1 MDMDSKNITR
11 IRLSI
16 EEILLDMREHFGSE
30 VPCTLTMGR
39 KWGRHFLMLEVRG
52 ERFDPLEKK
61 EQPEEL
67 SGWGGRLLANMGLT
81 PVYLYKNG
89 KNQILLK
96 LPKKQVNPAIKL
108 VGAVVLA
115 VVSGLLG
122 RMLPPETRALL
133 DAGILTPLFDTFL
146 RALSTVA
153 GPMIFL
159 SVAWGIFSIGD
170 TAALGMIG
178 KKMMLRFTGVT
189 FFLTALS
196 AIMSLPFFQV
206 DMSVK
211 NMDGSQL
218 GSIFQ
223 MFLDIV
229 PANVVQPFMEGNSMQ
244 IILIAAAVGI
254 VILILGEQAD
264 TAARLVEQA
273 NYIVQYLMEIISA
286 IVPFFIFI
294 SLFQMMISD
303 SLDQIAGAWKPIAV
317 YILFILLLLGA
328 VLVYVAAKEKVSL
341 PVLVRKMFPTFLIT
355 LTTASSSAAYG
366 TNMNCCEEKLGI
378 SSCITNFG
386 LPLGIVLY
394 MPGTAINYL
403 IVGMYMAVCYQVE
416 INLSWLLIA
425 VVITSILAIATPPIP
440 GGGHTCY
447 TVMFLQLG
455 IPEEALALTMTLDL
469 IFDFIST
476 AASQTFLQAELILQ
490 ADKLGFIKKEVLRT
504 NEGA

>member
-1 MDMDSKNITR
+1 
-11 IRLSI
+11 
-16 EEILLDMREHFGSE
+16 
-30 VPCTLTMGR
+30 
-39 KWGRHFLMLEVRG
+39 
-52 ERFDPLEKK
+52 
-61 EQPEEL
+61 
-67 SGWGGRLLANMGLT
+67 
-81 PVYLYKNG
+81 
-89 KNQILLK
+89 
-96 LPKKQVNPAIKL
+96 
-108 VGAVVLA
+108 
-115 VVSGLLG
+115 
-122 RMLPPETRALL
+122 
-133 DAGILTPLFDTFL
+133 
-146 RALSTVA
+146 
-153 GPMIFL
+153 
-159 SVAWGIFSIGD
+159 
-170 TAALGMIG
+170 MIG

>member
-1 MDMDSKNITR
+1 
-11 IRLSI
+11 
-16 EEILLDMREHFGSE
+16 
-30 VPCTLTMGR
+30 
-39 KWGRHFLMLEVRG
+39 
-52 ERFDPLEKK
+52 
-61 EQPEEL
+61 
-67 SGWGGRLLANMGLT
+67 
-81 PVYLYKNG
+81 
-89 KNQILLK
+89 
-96 LPKKQVNPAIKL
+96 
-108 VGAVVLA
+108 
-115 VVSGLLG
+115 
-122 RMLPPETRALL
+122 
-133 DAGILTPLFDTFL
+133 
-146 RALSTVA
+146 
-153 GPMIFL
+153 
-159 SVAWGIFSIGD
+159 
-170 TAALGMIG
+170 
-178 KKMMLRFTGVT
+178 
-189 FFLTALS
+189 
-196 AIMSLPFFQV
+196 
-206 DMSVK
+206 
-211 NMDGSQL
+211 
-218 GSIFQ
+218 
-223 MFLDIV
+223 
-229 PANVVQPFMEGNSMQ
+229 
-244 IILIAAAVGI
+244 
-254 VILILGEQAD
+254 
-264 TAARLVEQA
+264 
-273 NYIVQYLMEIISA
+273 
-286 IVPFFIFI
+286 
-294 SLFQMMISD
+294 MMISD

-341 PVLVRKMFPTFLIT
+341 PVLARKMFPTFLIA

-378 SSCITNFG
+378 SSRITNFG

-440 GGGHTCY
+440 GGGLTCY

>member
-1 MDMDSKNITR
+1 MRVTKTSESYSLAGNDIDKISESIQNFLRTGDMDSKNITR

-133 DAGILTPLFDTFL
+133 DTGILTPLFDTFL

-189 FFLTALS
+189 FF
-196 AIMSLPFFQV
+196 
-206 DMSVK
+206 
-211 NMDGSQL
+211 
-218 GSIFQ
+218 
-223 MFLDIV
+223 
-229 PANVVQPFMEGNSMQ
+229 
-244 IILIAAAVGI
+244 
-254 VILILGEQAD
+254 
-264 TAARLVEQA
+264 
-273 NYIVQYLMEIISA
+273 
-286 IVPFFIFI
+286 
-294 SLFQMMISD
+294 
-303 SLDQIAGAWKPIAV
+303 
-317 YILFILLLLGA
+317 
-328 VLVYVAAKEKVSL
+328 
-341 PVLVRKMFPTFLIT
+341 
-355 LTTASSSAAYG
+355 
-366 TNMNCCEEKLGI
+366 
-378 SSCITNFG
+378 
-386 LPLGIVLY
+386 
-394 MPGTAINYL
+394 
-403 IVGMYMAVCYQVE
+403 
-416 INLSWLLIA
+416 
-425 VVITSILAIATPPIP
+425 
-440 GGGHTCY
+440 
-447 TVMFLQLG
+447 
-455 IPEEALALTMTLDL
+455 
-469 IFDFIST
+469 
-476 AASQTFLQAELILQ
+476 
-490 ADKLGFIKKEVLRT
+490 
-504 NEGA
+504 

>member
-1 MDMDSKNITR
+1 MDSKNITR

-159 SVAWGIFSIGD
+159 SVAWG
-170 TAALGMIG
+170 
-178 KKMMLRFTGVT
+178 
-189 FFLTALS
+189 
-196 AIMSLPFFQV
+196 
-206 DMSVK
+206 
-211 NMDGSQL
+211 
-218 GSIFQ
+218 
-223 MFLDIV
+223 
-229 PANVVQPFMEGNSMQ
+229 
-244 IILIAAAVGI
+244 
-254 VILILGEQAD
+254 
-264 TAARLVEQA
+264 
-273 NYIVQYLMEIISA
+273 
-286 IVPFFIFI
+286 
-294 SLFQMMISD
+294 
-303 SLDQIAGAWKPIAV
+303 
-317 YILFILLLLGA
+317 
-328 VLVYVAAKEKVSL
+328 
-341 PVLVRKMFPTFLIT
+341 
-355 LTTASSSAAYG
+355 SSA
-366 TNMNCCEEKLGI
+366 
-378 SSCITNFG
+378 S
-386 LPLGIVLY
+386 
-394 MPGTAINYL
+394 
-403 IVGMYMAVCYQVE
+403 E
-416 INLSWLLIA
+416 I
-425 VVITSILAIATPPIP
+425 PPRW
-440 GGGHTCY
+440 G
-447 TVMFLQLG
+447 
-455 IPEEALALTMTLDL
+455 
-469 IFDFIST
+469 
-476 AASQTFLQAELILQ
+476 
-490 ADKLGFIKKEVLRT
+490 
-504 NEGA
+504 